1 MSSKAGAAAAKEN
14 RKRQTIARAG
24 LAAAPGRSVALEYPV
39 KAEPGRLRLLL
50 RQMWEYRISY
60 LFIAPFMLCF
70 IAFIVVPVLAAVG
83 LSFTYFNAIE
93 APRFIGWQNF
103 QYLISQDLLF
113 LKHAL
118 PNTFK
123 FAVIVGPGGYIAAFL
138 LAWLISQLPSRS
150 RKWFA
155 LAMYTPSLTIGIAMS
170 IVWLPMLTGD
180 RIGYLNSV
188 LLRLGWIDT
197 PQLWVTDPSYLMNS
211 MIGVTLWS
219 SMGVG
224 FLAMLAGIL
233 NVNKDYYEAA
243 RIDGMKSRL
252 QEIWYITIPSM
263 KPQMLFGA
271 VMAIVTTFKTGAI
284 GVELSGVNPTPAY
297 SGHLIINHIDDFGFI
312 RFEMGYAA
320 AISVFLLALMYV
332 SNKLSWGLFGSKGDE

>member
-1 MSSKAGAAAAKEN
+1 MPMSTKTTTVQIRKAALPDAAVSEPALVVKRPN
-14 RKRQTIARAG
+14 RLT
-24 LAAAPGRSVALEYPV
+24 
-39 KAEPGRLRLLL
+39 RLLADI
-50 RQMWEYRISY
+50 WAYRVSY
-60 LFIAPFMLCF
+60 AFIAPFLFCFAAF
-70 IAFIVVPVLAAVG
+70 IAIPVAAAIA

-93 APRFIGWQNF
+93 PPSFIGWQNF

-123 FAVIVGPGGYIAAFL
+123 FALIVGPGGYAAAFL
-138 LAWLISQLPSRS
+138 LAWLIVQLPAKA

-180 RIGYLNSV
+180 RIGYLNSF
-188 LLRLGWIDT
+188 LLRIGVIDV
-197 PQLWVTDPSYLMNS
+197 PMLWVTDPSLLMNS
-211 MIGVTLWS
+211 MMVVTLWS

-224 FLAMLAGIL
+224 FLAMLAGLL
-233 NVNKDYYEAA
+233 NVPSDYYEAA
-243 RIDGMKSRL
+243 RIDGLKSRL

-284 GVELSGVNPTPAY
+284 GVELSGQNPTPEY

-320 AISVFLLALMYV
+320 AVSVFLLILMYL
-332 SNKLSWGLFGSKGDE
+332 SNKLSWSLFGSKGDE

>member
-1 MSSKAGAAAAKEN
+1 MSMSNK
-14 RKRQTIARAG
+14 IANHMQNIW
-24 LAAAPGRSVALEYPV
+24 
-39 KAEPGRLRLLL
+39 KFRL
-50 RQMWEYRISY
+50 SY
-60 LFIAPFMLCF
+60 LFITPFMLCF
-70 IAFIVVPVLAAVG
+70 LAFIVVPVVAAVV

-93 APRFIGWQNF
+93 RPRFIGWQNF

-113 LKHAL
+113 LKYAL

-123 FAVIVGPGGYIAAFL
+123 FALIVGPGGYIAAFL
-138 LAWLISQLPSRS
+138 LAWLISQLPGKLQ
-150 RKWFA
+150 KWFS

-180 RIGYLNSV
+180 RIGYLNSI
-188 LLRLGWIDT
+188 LLRLGIIDV
-197 PQLWVTDPSYLMNS
+197 PQLWVTDPDYLMNA
-211 MIGVTLWS
+211 MIVVTLWS

-233 NVNKDYYEAA
+233 NINKDYYEAA

-271 VMAIVTTFKTGAI
+271 VMAIVATFKTGAI
-284 GVELSGVNPTPAY
+284 GVELSGTNPTPAY
-297 SGHLIINHIDDFGFI
+297 SGHLIINHIEDFGFI

-320 AISVFLLALMYV
+320 AISVFLLIIMYA
-332 SNKLSWGLFGSKGDE
+332 SNRLSWGLFGTKGDE

>member
-1 MSSKAGAAAAKEN
+1 MSNK
-14 RKRQTIARAG
+14 IANHMQN
-24 LAAAPGRSVALEYPV
+24 VW
-39 KAEPGRLRLLL
+39 KFRL
-50 RQMWEYRISY
+50 SY
-60 LFIAPFMLCF
+60 LFITPFMLCF
-70 IAFIVVPVLAAVG
+70 LAFIVVPVVAAVV

-93 APRFIGWQNF
+93 RPRFIGWQNF

-113 LKHAL
+113 LKYAL

-123 FAVIVGPGGYIAAFL
+123 FALIVGPGGYIAAFL
-138 LAWLISQLPSRS
+138 LAWLISQLPGKLQ
-150 RKWFA
+150 KWFS

-180 RIGYLNSV
+180 RIGYLNSI
-188 LLRLGWIDT
+188 LLRLGIIDV
-197 PQLWVTDPSYLMNS
+197 PQLWVTDPDYLMNA
-211 MIGVTLWS
+211 MIVVTLWS

-233 NVNKDYYEAA
+233 NINKDYYEAA

-271 VMAIVTTFKTGAI
+271 VMAIVATFKTGAI
-284 GVELSGVNPTPAY
+284 GVELSGMNPTPAY
-297 SGHLIINHIDDFGFI
+297 SGHLIINHIEDFGFI

-320 AISVFLLALMYV
+320 AISVFLLIVMYA
-332 SNKLSWGLFGSKGDE
+332 SNRLSWGLFGTKGDE

>member
-1 MSSKAGAAAAKEN
+1 MLNKISNVAVGSVPKASANPQIGRRAKLSGVLSE
-14 RKRQTIARAG
+14 IWD
-24 LAAAPGRSVALEYPV
+24 Y
-39 KAEPGRLRLLL
+39 RL
-50 RQMWEYRISY
+50 SY
-60 LFIAPFMLCF
+60 LFIAPFMFCF
-70 IAFIVVPVLAAVG
+70 IAFILIPVLAAVG

-93 APRFIGWQNF
+93 PPRFIGWQNF

-113 LKHAL
+113 LKYAL

-123 FAVIVGPGGYIAAFL
+123 FAILVGPGGYIAAFV
-138 LAWLISQLPSRS
+138 LAWCITQLPDAL

-180 RIGYLNSV
+180 RIGYLNSI
-188 LLRLGWIDT
+188 LLQLGLIDV
-197 PQLWVTDPSYLMNS
+197 PKLWVTSKDYLMNS
-211 MIGVTLWS
+211 MIVVTLWS

-233 NVNKDYYEAA
+233 NVNKELYEAG
-243 RIDGMKSRL
+243 RLDGISSRL
-252 QEIWYITIPSM
+252 QEIWFITIPSM

-271 VMAIVTTFKTGAI
+271 VMAIVATFKAGAI
-284 GVELSGVNPTPAY
+284 GVELSGVNPTPEYA
-297 SGHLIINHIDDFGFI
+297 GHLIINHIDDYGFI

-320 AISVFLLALMYV
+320 SISVFLLILMYV
-332 SNKLSWGLFGSKGDE
+332 SNKLSWSLFGSADS